1 MGLLRPRSPL
11 ARPSDPG
18 GAWHRQ
24 LGGNRQRAGADR
36 DARTGPPRGR
46 THTHTQTSHCAGDG
60 TEALSVSALRVRLG
74 QDRLRGGRASGAER
88 RREQHP
94 RPRTRLCQQQMWN
107 FLTRSTRLQQT
118 DRAGMM
124 NFLAPEEVPFSTQVA
139 PHERCLASCIHLRA
153 GARAIQ
159 RRRAH
164 PVVLTSGW
172 RSGRQ
177 PRAAVGGGMHTPR
190 VEFFVQP
197 LCCCG
202 LLGDLSRK
210 TWTIATVG
218 AARSCIPLCL

>member
-1 MGLLRPRSPL
+1 
-11 ARPSDPG
+11 
-18 GAWHRQ
+18 
-24 LGGNRQRAGADR
+24 
-36 DARTGPPRGR
+36 
-46 THTHTQTSHCAGDG
+46 
-60 TEALSVSALRVRLG
+60 VSALRVRLG

-190 VEFFVQP
+190 MECFVQP
-197 LCCCG
+197 LCCCWR
-202 LLGDLSRK
+202 LGALSRRGAFTAPRVLSSRRPYRRLWFRCCRSPYVRRPLVGMRFFSNFCSSVPS
-210 TWTIATVG
+210 TW
-218 AARSCIPLCL
+218 R